1 MSTTQTDTTT
11 PLIAAEERST
21 NDSEVRI
28 ETLVTMDDLSSSLED
43 LTTAFEGFNDLSA
56 HFTNIPSEYGLTL
69 QDVEACIVE
78 IRNHEQNQREEFEAI
93 KSKMDVD
100 IKQEVE
106 LGISGQIAD
115 LIREEAMMQIREQVD
130 EQIREHIP
138 VSLEDQVKETKRQL
152 QEVQISLKN
161 SEARMVNS
169 FIQSMNLFDNLS
181 PVLTSAGEKSPLYPV
196 NVKSLFG
203 YDLESAKKLSR
214 DYELREA
221 DDLHTNFRQFLKH
234 IGTNVDVF
242 IPDDSED

>member
-1 MSTTQTDTTT
+1 MSTAQIDTTT
-11 PLIAAEERST
+11 PPLAADERGT

-28 ETLVTMDDLSSSLED
+28 ETLLTMDDLSNSLED
-43 LTTAFEGFNDLSA
+43 LTTAFEGFSDLSA
-56 HFTNIPSEYGLTL
+56 HFANIPSEYELTL
-69 QDVEACIVE
+69 KDVEACIEE
-78 IRNHEQNQREEFEAI
+78 IRIHEQNQQEEFEAI
-93 KSKMDVD
+93 KSKMGVD
-100 IKQEVE
+100 IKEQVE
-106 LGISGQIAD
+106 SSIRGKIAD
-115 LIREEAMMQIREQVD
+115 LIREEAMIQVREQVD
-130 EQIREHIP
+130 GQIREHIP

-161 SEARMVNS
+161 SEARVVNS